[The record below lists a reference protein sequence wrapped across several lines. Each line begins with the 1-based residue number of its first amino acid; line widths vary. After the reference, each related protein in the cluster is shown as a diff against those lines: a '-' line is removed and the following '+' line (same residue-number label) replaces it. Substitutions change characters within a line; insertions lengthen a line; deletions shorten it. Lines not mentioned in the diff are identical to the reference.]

1 MSILI
6 ITVTLNP
13 ALDKTLVIDELKE
26 GKLNI
31 VNDERLDAGTK
42 GVNVSRVLKEL
53 GGDSLALLLTGGQ
66 SGRTLL
72 DFVRDYGVNYEAIDI
87 KGDTRTN
94 IKIFDDSK
102 KVITEINSKG
112 PIINA
117 SEINMLINSI
127 NKNLK
132 SNDTIVFSGSA
143 PRGVE
148 TDIYKTL
155 IKASKD
161 IGAKTILD
169 ADGELLLKGL
179 EMEPYLIK
187 PNIHELEKAFNVKIS
202 SNKEILS
209 LSKEIISKGVKNIY
223 ISMGG
228 DGSIFVNEDLA
239 YFIEPMKLK
248 VKSTVGAGDS
258 MLAGMIYALS
268 NGYDLE
274 KALKLSTACAAATV
288 SLEGTQTGKLADINR
303 LKDEVELHKLN

>member
-1 MSILI
+1 MI

-53 GGDSLALLLTGGQ
+53 GGDSLAILLTGGQ

-72 DFVRDYGVNYEAIDI
+72 SFVESYGVKYEAINI
-87 KGDTRTN
+87 QGDTRTN

-112 PIINA
+112 PVINVD
-117 SEINMLINSI
+117 EIDMLTKCITTNI
-127 NKNLK
+127 KY
-132 SNDTIVFSGSA
+132 NDTIVFSGSA
-143 PRGVE
+143 PRGVGNN
-148 TDIYKTL
+148 IYKTL
-155 IKASKD
+155 IKVSKD
-161 IGAKTILD
+161 LGANTILD
-169 ADGELLLKGL
+169 ADGELLLMGI
-179 EMEPYLIK
+179 EMKPFLIK
-187 PNIHELEKAFNVKIS
+187 PNIHELEKAFKVKIS
-202 SNKEILS
+202 SNKEIIS

-228 DGSIFVNEDLA
+228 DGSIFVNEDAA
-239 YFIEPMKLK
+239 YFIEPLKIK

-268 NGYDLE
+268 NGYDIE
-274 KALKLSTACAAATV
+274 KALKLSSACAAATV

-303 LKDEVELHKLN
+303 LKDEVILHKLS